1 MFSYSLGRQ
10 VAVVVS
16 VVACVLLPGVAFA
29 ADTQLSGA
37 NTSWILTSTA
47 LVLFMTL
54 PGLALFYGGLVR
66 SNNVLSVLMHCFAIA
81 CLMSVMWLVC
91 VYSLAFDNGGGLNA
105 YVGGLG
111 KAFLSGV
118 GASNI
123 ADGLDIPETVFFMF
137 QMTFAIITPALIVG
151 AFVERI
157 KFTAVLL
164 FCVIWIVVVYAPVCH
179 WVWGGGWLFDKNVMD
194 FAGGLVV
201 HATAGV
207 SALILA
213 AMLGARK
220 GYPTELSPPHRP
232 AMTMMGACMLWVG
245 WFGFNGGSALA
256 ANESAG
262 MAMLVTHV
270 SAATASLTWMTIEWI
285 KFGKPS
291 LIGIVTGMVAGLATI
306 TPASG
311 FVGPLGALF
320 LGFSAGIVCYYGVA
334 FVKRS
339 LKIDDSLDVFAV
351 HGVGGIL
358 GILLVAVFAS
368 PDLGG
373 MGYAKGMTMGSQF
386 LVQLT
391 GTAATVIWSS
401 IGTIVIIKIV
411 SSLVGLRV
419 DDEAETDGLDLS
431 EHGERGYN

>member
-1 MFSYSLGRQ
+1 M
-10 VAVVVS
+10 
-16 VVACVLLPGVAFA
+16 
-29 ADTQLSGA
+29 
-37 NTSWILTSTA
+37 
-47 LVLFMTL
+47 
-54 PGLALFYGGLVR
+54 
-66 SNNVLSVLMHCFAIA
+66 
-81 CLMSVMWLVC
+81 
-91 VYSLAFDNGGGLNA
+91 
-105 YVGGLG
+105 
-111 KAFLSGV
+111 
-118 GASNI
+118 
-123 ADGLDIPETVFFMF
+123 
-137 QMTFAIITPALIVG
+137 
-151 AFVERI
+151 
-157 KFTAVLL
+157 
-164 FCVIWIVVVYAPVCH
+164 
-179 WVWGGGWLFDKNVMD
+179 
-194 FAGGLVV
+194 
-201 HATAGV
+201 
-207 SALILA
+207 
-213 AMLGARK
+213 
-220 GYPTELSPPHRP
+220 
-232 AMTMMGACMLWVG
+232 
-245 WFGFNGGSALA
+245 A

-311 FVGPLGALF
+311 FVGPLGALV

-391 GTAATVIWSS
+391 GTAVTVIWSI

-411 SSLVGLRV
+411 SALVGLRV
-419 DDEAETDGLDLS
+419 NDEAETDGLDLS